1 MKLSPS
7 LILSALVLEGVTGFS
22 VLNNGR
28 GAASPSGT
36 ALNSFNPNQLGAQ
49 GLGGVKPGAMTQPDP
64 GYQEKKKRSVQKDK
78 AMEATIYPSEGV
90 MSPLQELAPTEKVSS
105 ALTKLEEAQA
115 TDADL
120 EALEMF
126 TEPIKLQRIDGA
138 NSIRTFKMPPNCQRA
153 QMIFTTDGRPMKLK
167 GNMWLGP
174 LRSVHE
180 IEIDSEDG
188 RATPYRSTIKFK
200 ANAQPTFRIQTLGS
214 AEFPV
219 YVGVSVPTKERS
231 KELDELTE
239 FLFNNVE
246 RTKIQ
251 GGQIY
256 SAKGGPLGKATGGA
270 VKIFN
275 IPYDVESVSVMFWS
289 RDVGR
294 KSLKVKLEML
304 QGPNNSKQTYD
315 LQCGGGSQPYHT
327 IIQNP
332 GDGSWS
338 IRMYNKKFVEDGLF
352 ETVVVPNEPGTQRPM
367 LPLRSIPAMN
377 AKELARTVFEMK

>member
-1 MKLSPS
+1 MKLSHS
-7 LILSALVLEGVTGFS
+7 LVLSALLMEGASAFS
-22 VLNNGR
+22 VLNS
-28 GAASPSGT
+28 ASSNSRTPT

-49 GLGGVKPGAMTQPDP
+49 GLGGVKPGVMTQPDP
-64 GYQEKKKRSVQKDK
+64 GFKDGKKRSVQKDK

-90 MSPLQELAPTEKVSS
+90 MAPLQQLAPTEKVSS
-105 ALTKLEEAQA
+105 ALAKVGTDSA
-115 TDADL
+115 DADL
-120 EALEMF
+120 DALEMF
-126 TEPIKLQRIDGA
+126 TEPIKLQRMEGGG
-138 NSIRTFKMPPNCQRA
+138 SIRTFKMPPNCQCA
-153 QMIFTTDGRPMKLK
+153 QMIFTTDGRPLKIK

-200 ANAQPTFRIQTLGS
+200 PNTQPTFRIQTTGS

-231 KELDELTE
+231 KEIDDLAE
-239 FLFNNVE
+239 FLFDNVE

-256 SAKGGPLGKATGGA
+256 NAKGGPLGKATGGA

-275 IPYDVESVSVMFWS
+275 IPYDIESVSVMVWS
-289 RDVGR
+289 RDVGK
-294 KSLKVKLEML
+294 KSFKVKLEML

-352 ETVVVPNEPGTQRPM
+352 EVVVVPNEPGTQRPM

-377 AKELARTVFEMK
+377 NKELAKTVFEMK